1 MISREENYDGVFDTK
16 VGFGTV
22 PALLVID
29 FMRAYTDESSPFFA
43 SGVVEAVAETVA
55 LLQAARDSG
64 IAVLHTRVEFHPS
77 GIDGGLFVKKVPAL
91 RKLVAGEPMGE
102 IDPLVMPREDELVI
116 VKNYAS
122 SFFGTSLAATLT
134 SLGIDT
140 LILAGCSTSGCI
152 RATAIDG
159 MQNGFRVSVP
169 RECAGDRHRDPHEN
183 NLFDINAKYGDVVTR
198 DDVSAYLQ
206 ALGDARR

>member
-55 LLQAARDSG
+55 LLQAASDSG

-159 MQNGFRVSVP
+159 MQNGFRVIVP
-169 RECAGDRHRDPHEN
+169 RECVGDRHRDPHEN